1 MQDYKG
7 TTKVVHWNSSEGIK
21 AEQVKKKK
29 KNQQN
34 PNQKPN
40 NWKQIFANFPA
51 SFFRQL

>member
-7 TTKVVHWNSSEGIK
+7 TTKVVHWNSSGGIK
-21 AEQVKKKK
+21 AEQKRPKKTT
-29 KNQQN
+29 NQN
-34 PNQKPN
+34 PN